1 MPKKNFQQID
11 FNPKLIISNII
22 ILISIYYILQIFF
35 TIFFDKFFGLNIHLD
50 QILTDESL
58 DFTSQYSSVFI
69 YSLFFTYLLMIICF
83 AIIVEKAKKILDF
96 VLTNFFVHLVIC
108 TIYNGF
114 PSKFL
119 WWFING
125 VFITIVTLIS
135 EYITLKIEQKE
146 IKLDLTIGQKAKIK
160 K

>member
-1 MPKKNFQQID
+1 MK
-11 FNPKLIISNII
+11 
-22 ILISIYYILQIFF
+22 IL
-35 TIFFDKFFGLNIHLD
+35 KP
-50 QILTDESL
+50 
-58 DFTSQYSSVFI
+58 
-69 YSLFFTYLLMIICF
+69 ICF

-119 WWFING
+119 WWLLNG

-146 IKLDLTIGQKAKIK
+146 IKLDLTIGQKTKIK

>member
-35 TIFFDKFFGLNIHLD
+35 TIFFDGFLGLNIHLS

-58 DFTSQYSSVFI
+58 DFTSQYFNCFI
-69 YSLFFTYLLMIICF
+69 YSLFFTYLFMIVCF
-83 AIIVEKAKKILDF
+83 AIVVEKAKKILDF
-96 VLTNFFVHLVIC
+96 VLTNFFLHLVVC

-119 WWFING
+119 WWLING
-125 VFITIVTLIS
+125 IFITIVTLIS

-146 IKLDLTIGQKAKIK
+146 IKLDLSIGKKDKIK
-160 K
+160 I